1 MATHIVDRCTY
12 WIRSKGEQPNNYGDY
27 RFYWKVYYE
36 TDKAN
41 RRTKI
46 IVDYYRQTHCTDY
59 VESQTPTSLPSG
71 TSTAY
76 INGSSIGALTASYI
90 NGLYYGDNKKLTYLG
105 SKSAYVYHND
115 DGSASFKFKAN
126 GYGFGISETT
136 YSTAAGHFASIP
148 SPSLMGTVDTFNIDN
163 GVSIPVTKYVSS
175 YYDVLE
181 ISSGEFT
188 KTIENATKDFVVKT
202 STPIS
207 ITFTE
212 EELDD
217 IYTKIPTGENTNFTI
232 KLTTYSSSDKTKTI
246 GTSSKTVVGNFT
258 ILLPTVNGAICTDI
272 NTDMLRL
279 TGDETMKTIV
289 NIWSHLQVSI
299 PPEIAAVANTRKANI
314 VRYIVDGVVGD
325 FSEEGTIIDRGY
337 WKFGKDN
344 ITIYAVDSRGTS
356 SLPYVQKFDNY
367 IDYKWIGI
375 NTKNY
380 TIGRQDNGV
389 GKIIEISFEGT
400 WWDGNF
406 GAVQNSLTPF
416 VYYRV
421 NEGQTWND
429 LNEFVDGASIGRIKE
444 DLVDMSTT
452 GVFKYNG
459 PIISA
464 EADGGFD
471 PKNSYDIFIGFMDEL
486 SNQGLTITAPYGTPA
501 GAIFKNKMALGG
513 PYDEQLGGTQLWG
526 DVYLNGEPVSGGDTL
541 PIGAIVDYDGDTV
554 PDGYEIV
561 AEPTYST
568 EEQKTG
574 ETWKDGRPIYVKV
587 VTLTKGVDFTSNNA
601 SVNHNIANINE
612 VTDLRVMS
620 LDKNTGLYRPLPWAY
635 YTTQSDSKYYGGI
648 AVDKT
653 RFKLEIGT
661 TFYSDSSLSFDITIK
676 YTKTTD

>member
-1 MATHIVDRCTY
+1 MATHIVDRSTY

-27 RFYWKVYYE
+27 RFYWKIYYE
-36 TDKAN
+36 TDKTN

-59 VESQTPTSLPSG
+59 VESETPTSLPSG

-76 INGSSIGALTASYI
+76 VNSSSIGSITASQI
-90 NGLYYGDNKKLTYLG
+90 NGLYYGDNKKLTKIG
-105 SKSAYVYHND
+105 SRSTYVYHND

-126 GYGFGISETT
+126 GYGFSISEKT
-136 YSTAAGHFASIP
+136 YSTASGHFASIP
-148 SPSLMGTVDTFNIDN
+148 SPTVMGTVDTFNIDD
-163 GVSIPVTKYVSS
+163 GISIPVTKYVSS

-188 KTIENATKDFVVKT
+188 KTIENVTKDFVVKT

-207 ITFTE
+207 IIFTE

-217 IYTKIPTGENTNFTI
+217 IYTKIPTGTSANFTI

-258 ILLPTVNGAICTDI
+258 ILLPTVNGAICTDM

-279 TGDETMKTIV
+279 TGDETMQTIV
-289 NIWSHLQVSI
+289 NIWSHLQVNI
-299 PPEIAAVANTRKANI
+299 PPEMAAVANTRKATI
-314 VRYIVDGVVGD
+314 VKYIADGTVGD
-325 FSEEGTIIDRGY
+325 FSEEGTTIDRGY
-337 WKFGKDN
+337 WNFGKDN

-356 SLPYVQKFDNY
+356 SLPYEQKFTKY
-367 IDYKWIGI
+367 IDYKWITT

-380 TIGRQDNGV
+380 TIMRNNNGV
-389 GKIIEISFEGT
+389 GEIIEISFEGT

-429 LNEFVDGASIGRIKE
+429 LNEFVDGASIGRIEE
-444 DLVDMSTT
+444 DLVDISTT

-464 EADGGFD
+464 EVDGGFD

-526 DVYLNGEPVSGGDTL
+526 DVYLNGEPFSGGGDTL

-554 PDGYEIV
+554 PEGYEIV

-568 EEQKTG
+568 NEQKTG
-574 ETWKDGRPIYVKV
+574 ETWIDGKPIYRKV
-587 VTLTKGVDFTSNNA
+587 IDCGVIDEQNNNFR
-601 SVNHNIANINE
+601 NHNIKNLGQVITARAMGYTGSMYYPIPFAAVSSMFANKN
-612 VTDLRVMS
+612 VGLRV
-620 LDKNTGLYRPLPWAY
+620 DATQVIIGVGA
-635 YTTQSDSKYYGGI
+635 TTDFTTHTVI
-648 AVDKT
+648 VV
-653 RFKLEIGT
+653 LE
-661 TFYSDSSLSFDITIK
+661 

>member
-1 MATHIVDRCTY
+1 MATHIVDRSTY

-27 RFYWKVYYE
+27 RFYWKIYYE
-36 TDKAN
+36 TDKTN

-59 VESQTPTSLPSG
+59 VESETPTSLPSG

-76 INGSSIGALTASYI
+76 VNGSSIGAITASQI
-90 NGLYYGDNKKLTYLG
+90 NGLYYGDNKKLTKIG
-105 SKSAYVYHND
+105 SRSTYVYHND

-126 GYGFGISETT
+126 GYGFSISEKT
-136 YSTAAGHFASIP
+136 YSTASGHFASIP
-148 SPSLMGTVDTFNIDN
+148 SPTVMGTVDTFNIDD
-163 GVSIPVTKYVSS
+163 GISIPVTKYVSS

-188 KTIENATKDFVVKT
+188 KTIENVTKDFVVKT

-207 ITFTE
+207 MTFTE

-217 IYTKIPTGENTNFTI
+217 IYTKIPTGISTNFTI

-279 TGDETMKTIV
+279 TGDETMQTIV
-289 NIWSHLQVSI
+289 NIWSHLQVNI
-299 PPEIAAVANTRKANI
+299 PPEMAAIANTRKATI
-314 VRYIVDGVVGD
+314 VKYVADGIVGE
-325 FSEEGTIIDRGY
+325 FSEEGTTIDRGY
-337 WKFGKDN
+337 WNFGKDN

-356 SLPYVQKFDNY
+356 SLPYEQKFTKY
-367 IDYKWIGI
+367 IDYKWITI

-380 TIGRQDNGV
+380 TIMRNNNGV
-389 GKIIEISFEGT
+389 GEIIETSFEGT

-421 NEGQTWND
+421 NEGQTWTD
-429 LNEFVDGASIGRIKE
+429 LNEFIDGASIGQIEE
-444 DLVDMSTT
+444 DLVDISTT

-526 DVYLNGEPVSGGDTL
+526 DVYLNGEPFSGGGDTL

-554 PDGYEIV
+554 PEGYEIV

-574 ETWKDGRPIYVKV
+574 ETWIDGKPIYRKV
-587 VTLTKGVDFTSNNA
+587 IDFGVIDEQNNNFRDHGIKNLGQVVDVRA
-601 SVNHNIANINE
+601 MGYTGTQYYPIPFAAVSSMFAN
-612 VTDLRVMS
+612 
-620 LDKNTGLYRPLPWAY
+620 KNVGVRID
-635 YTTQSDSKYYGGI
+635 TTQISIGVGATTDFSTHTAI
-648 AVDKT
+648 AIV
-653 RFKLEIGT
+653 E
-661 TFYSDSSLSFDITIK
+661 